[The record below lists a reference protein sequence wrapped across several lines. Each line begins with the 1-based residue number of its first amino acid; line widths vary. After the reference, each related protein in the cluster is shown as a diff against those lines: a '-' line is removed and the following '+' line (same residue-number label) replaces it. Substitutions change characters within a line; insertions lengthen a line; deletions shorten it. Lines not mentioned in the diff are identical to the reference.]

1 MNHPTGGRARLAA
14 VRALAGVLD
23 ERRFLAD
30 GPAFADLA
38 DERERAQ
45 ALHFAYG
52 VLRWLVALE
61 WLAQGLLSRP
71 LRRKDRDVQRLLLL
85 GLFQLWQDRTP
96 DHAAIHETAECAR
109 SLGKPWAVGLVN
121 AVLRRFQREREE
133 WLDRLDGQPARWA
146 HPEWL
151 LDRICSD
158 WPEDWEAVAAAN
170 NRPPPLWLR
179 LNRRA
184 AAPEDVVRR
193 LAEHGFEVSRH
204 AHARDALRVEPAAP
218 VKALPGFAEGHLS
231 VQDPAAQLAADLL
244 QLQPGLDVL
253 DACAAPGGKTA
264 HLLER
269 EPDVRLT
276 AVDLQSQR
284 LDLLR
289 ENLRRLRLGEC
300 RLVTGDATAPQD
312 WWDGVRFQRILLDAP
327 CSASGV
333 IRRHPEI
340 RHLRQAG
347 QVDAARALQRRLLAQ
362 LWPLLD
368 PGGILVYATCSVFRD
383 ENSHQIKHFLAGRP
397 DAEDISPEADWGRAE
412 AHGRQILPGEDDMDG
427 FYYAVLRK
435 RDG

>member
-30 GPAFADLA
+30 GPAFADLV

-146 HPEWL
+146 HPQWL

-193 LAEHGFEVSRH
+193 LAKHGFEVSQH

-276 AVDLQSQR
+276 AVDLQPQR

-312 WWDGVRFQRILLDAP
+312 WWDGVCFQRILLDAP

-397 DAEDISPEADWGRAE
+397 DAEDVPPEADWGRAE